1 MRFKNFKTTELHF
14 LLALLETNLLFNA
27 GKVICQTFPN
37 IAELF
42 ALSAT
47 DLKEFGLSLT
57 EISKL
62 KAPNWHK
69 KVEQSLYW
77 AQQPDNHII
86 TIKDPSY
93 PVLLKEIPNPPILL
107 FVSGDLQLLQA
118 PQIAIVG
125 SRNPTTSGLTTATI
139 FAQELAQAGLVIT
152 SGFAVG
158 IDAAGHKGAI
168 AAAQKTIAVMGT
180 GLQQLYPAQH
190 KNLAQEILDAG
201 GVLLAEFPLASKG
214 KAWHFPLR
222 NRIISGLSIGTLVI
236 EAAIRSGSLITAR
249 LASEQGREVFAV
261 PGSIYNPV
269 AHGCHYLLSQGAKL
283 VTQSVDVLEELPGFL
298 NLEYACRKKHQKK

>member
-1 MRFKNFKTTELHF
+1 MGLENFKATELPY
-14 LLALLETNLLFNA
+14 LLALLETTNLLFSA
-27 GKVICQTFPN
+27 GNIICQTFPD
-37 IAELF
+37 ITELF
-42 ALSAT
+42 SMPAADLGAL
-47 DLKEFGLSLT
+47 GLPPT

-62 KAPNWHK
+62 KAPNWHR
-69 KVEQSLYW
+69 VEQSLHW
-77 AQQPDNHII
+77 AQRPGNHII
-86 TIKDPSY
+86 TVKDPSY

-107 FVSGDLQLLQA
+107 FVSGDIRLLQA

-125 SRNPTTSGLTTATI
+125 SRHPTASGLATATI

-158 IDAAGHKGAI
+158 IDAASHRGAI

-180 GLQQLYPAQH
+180 GLQQLYPPQH
-190 KNLAQEILDAG
+190 KNLANKILDSG
-201 GVLLAEFPLASKG
+201 GVLLTEFPLDSRG

-222 NRIISGLSIGTLVI
+222 NRIISGLSIGTLVV

-249 LASEQGREVFAV
+249 LANEQGREVFAV

-269 AHGCHYLLSQGAKL
+269 AHGCHYLLGQGAKL
-283 VTQSVDVLEELPGFL
+283 VVQSADVLEELTGVL
-298 NLEYACRKKHQKK
+298 SLDRTCRKK